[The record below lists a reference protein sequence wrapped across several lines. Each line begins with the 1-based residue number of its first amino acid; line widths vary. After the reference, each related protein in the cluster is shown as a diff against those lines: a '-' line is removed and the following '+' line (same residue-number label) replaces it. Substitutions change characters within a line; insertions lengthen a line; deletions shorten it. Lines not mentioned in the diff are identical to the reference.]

1 MGSKVSRNHAKS
13 IQRSKSRPWQN
24 FYFTLGIKGDEGYIN
39 GLVRVLSIAADVIR
53 ESREASCDRKR
64 YYEILTQKHRNYF
77 CDTPDDEK
85 PAIYKFDNYLFCWAL
100 KIWPRALD
108 IIRERERCR
117 R

>member
-1 MGSKVSRNHAKS
+1 MQKIYNEVNLDPGKTFILLLESKVMKDIR
-13 IQRSKSRPWQN
+13 I
-24 FYFTLGIKGDEGYIN
+24 Y
-39 GLVRVLSIAADVIR
+39 GLVRVLGIAADVIR

-64 YYEILTQKHRNYF
+64 CYEILTQKHRNYF

-85 PAIYKFDNYLFCWAL
+85 TAIYKFDNYLFCWAL